1 VAARR
6 QVAQAGQTRRR
17 AASTARRSARR
28 PDERSSQREAQPGQG
43 HAAGNGDGAT
53 LRTVDQVDRLTK
65 AELIR
70 LAGQLDVADSST
82 MNKQDLVRA
91 VVRVGGVPL
100 DRLNKDE
107 LLRLGRGSG
116 AELQTSMTKPELIA
130 AISTSRPTG

>member
-1 VAARR
+1 MAARR

-17 AASTARRSARR
+17 AASTASRSARR

-43 HAAGNGDGAT
+43 RAAANGDGAT

-107 LLRLGRGSG
+107 LLRLGRGTG

-130 AISTSRPTG
+130 AISTSRAAG